1 MSARRRVVA
10 ALVVLTLLL
19 AGCAHRPSAQ
29 VRYRDAQRVYD
40 YTTTLADAVVAHARE
55 VFPEL
60 TFDLNYTQKF
70 DDDWSA
76 CSDEP
81 YSWWEAP
88 EAFDWTPDRQLI
100 VSPAEPPGT
109 VHLVEPIA
117 QAFLDHGWTIDRDQ
131 LDYRVSPSLQISK
144 DGVAIRFSPTV
155 TDDLTD
161 DGPFFLNI
169 HVIGPCQF
177 SPDDFADFDPAD
189 PDAYF
194 TDD

>member
-1 MSARRRVVA
+1 VSARRRVVA
-10 ALVVLTLLL
+10 ALAVLALLL
-19 AGCAHRPSAQ
+19 TGCAHRPSAQ
-29 VRYRDAQRVYD
+29 VRYRDAKRVYD

-70 DDDWSA
+70 DDDWIA
-76 CSDEP
+76 CSGAT
-81 YSWWEAP
+81 STWTEAP
-88 EAFDWTPDRQLI
+88 ETIQWIPDRQLI

-131 LDYRVSPSLQISK
+131 LDYRVRPSLQISK

-155 TDDLTD
+155 TDDDTD
-161 DGPFFLNI
+161 DGPFFLKI
-169 HVIGPCQF
+169 FVIGPCQF

>member
-1 MSARRRVVA
+1 MV
-10 ALVVLTLLL
+10 T
-19 AGCAHRPSAQ
+19 
-29 VRYRDAQRVYD
+29 
-40 YTTTLADAVVAHARE
+40 HARE
-55 VFPEL
+55 TFPDL
-60 TFDLNYTQKF
+60 NFDLNF
-70 DDDWSA
+70 DQRRDNDWSA
-76 CSDEP
+76 CAGATST
-81 YSWWEAP
+81 WTEAP
-88 EAFDWTPDRQLI
+88 ETIHWTPSRFLT
-100 VSPAEPPGT
+100 VTPAEPPGT

-155 TDDLTD
+155 TDDDTD

-194 TDD
+194 SDD